1 MKKIMKVTTITIVLI
16 IGSIIFVGNSKLW
29 KHKDKTD
36 NLSKLKEYES
46 NNNIESG
53 YGDELEKIENL
64 NTFGYSADGFMEIS
78 DEG

>member
-36 NLSKLKEYES
+36 NLSKLKEYEC
-46 NNNIESG
+46 NINI
-53 YGDELEKIENL
+53 D
-64 NTFGYSADGFMEIS
+64 
-78 DEG
+78 

>member
-1 MKKIMKVTTITIVLI
+1 MKRNE
-16 IGSIIFVGNSKLW
+16 G
-29 KHKDKTD
+29 
-36 NLSKLKEYES
+36 EYIRQDSASEN

-78 DEG
+78 DEGVKDIYLKYKEYGLVRSDQDGS